1 MPSIQELI
9 HKFEVGEGSRS
20 VTKLAILLAFIA
32 LVITYNVREYRNFM
46 AVEAMETAQLARNI
60 AEGKGFTTQS
70 IRPLSLAMVGAQ
82 SGQESEDPMMLKGG
96 HPDIVTPPLYPVVLS
111 LWMKVLPFDFDIPSM
126 RSENFR
132 RYQPEVLIS
141 FLNQAIFIASGF
153 LVFLISRR
161 LFDASVAWMSTA
173 VFFGSD
179 VLWRFSVSGLST
191 MLSLFLFLILVACLV
206 AMERATRAEMEEDSS
221 HPDDAQDE
229 EEGVNH
235 PKPRSLGWFIGLAV
249 VSGLVLGL
257 GALTRYSFLW
267 LLVPSLLYTGLFLKT
282 KRMPVSL
289 IMLVVSLIVVG
300 PWLMRNYQIGGTLF
314 GLHSYDIVMDTEDF
328 PGDRLERALN
338 ADISTPDF
346 SAFFRKFLVNAPHI
360 VTEQLPTLGGSW
372 MVMFFFVGLMIP
384 FSNPGLRRLRLFG
397 VVSMLVLI
405 AVQALGRTHLSD
417 MSPLINGQ
425 NHLVLLAPLVFMFG
439 VALFFTLLDQLP
451 LTFEGARNVVVV
463 GVFLVVCSPLVF
475 RLLPPRTTPIV
486 YPPYSPPLIQ
496 DISFWN
502 QPDELMMSDMPWA
515 VAWYGDRKCL
525 WLTRN
530 VQPDF
535 YTINDEHE
543 VIRSIYLTPLTTDRK
558 LMSEVLKG
566 ADHTWARFYMDV
578 QVRQNL
584 PAGFPLKFGFPDVM
598 PDQLYVSDRQRW
610 LPVFQE
616 VTEEQE

>member
-20 VTKLAILLAFIA
+20 ITKLAILLAFIT
-32 LVITYNVREYRNFM
+32 LVIAYNVREYRNFM
-46 AVEAMETAQLARNI
+46 SVEAMESAQLARNI
-60 AEGKGFTTQS
+60 SEGKGFTTQS
-70 IRPLSLAMVGAQ
+70 IRPLSLAMVRAQ
-82 SGQESEDPMMLKGG
+82 SGQDSQDPMMLKGQ
-96 HPDIVTPPLYPVVLS
+96 HPDLVTPPVYPVVLS
-111 LWMKVLPFDFDIPSM
+111 LWMKIMPFEFDIPSM

-141 FLNQAIFIASGF
+141 FLNQGFFIVSGL

-161 LFDASVAWMSTA
+161 LFDASVAWMTTA

-191 MLSLFLFLILVACLV
+191 MLTLFLFLVLLACLV
-206 AMERATRAEMEEDSS
+206 AMERADRAGLEEGEPQS
-221 HPDDAQDE
+221 DDEHDE
-229 EEGVNH
+229 EEGVSH
-235 PKPRSLGWFIGLAV
+235 PKPRSMGWFIGLAIL
-249 VSGLVLGL
+249 SGLVLGV

-267 LLVPSLLYTGLFLKT
+267 LLVPSLLYTVLFLKT
-282 KRMPVSL
+282 KRVPVSL
-289 IMLVVSLIVVG
+289 IMLVVSMLVVG

-314 GLHSYDIVMDTEDF
+314 GLHSYDIVMGTEDF

-338 ADISTPDF
+338 ADISSPDF
-346 SAFFRKFLVNAPHI
+346 SVYLRKLLENAPEI

-397 VVSMLVLI
+397 VVSLVLLVV
-405 AVQALGRTHLSD
+405 VQALGRTYLSD
-417 MSPLINGQ
+417 LSPVINGQ
-425 NHLVLLAPLVFMFG
+425 NHLVMLMPLVCMFG
-439 VALFFTLLDQLP
+439 AALFFTLLDQLP
-451 LTFEGARNVVVV
+451 LPYEGARNIVVV

-496 DISFWN
+496 EISYWN

-530 VQPDF
+530 VEPDF
-535 YTINDEHE
+535 YTINDEHS

-566 ADHTWARFYMDV
+566 ADHAWARFYMDV

-584 PAGFPLKFGFPDVM
+584 PAGFPLKFGYPHVM

-610 LPVFQE
+610 LSAFKE
-616 VTEEQE
+616 VTEDQE